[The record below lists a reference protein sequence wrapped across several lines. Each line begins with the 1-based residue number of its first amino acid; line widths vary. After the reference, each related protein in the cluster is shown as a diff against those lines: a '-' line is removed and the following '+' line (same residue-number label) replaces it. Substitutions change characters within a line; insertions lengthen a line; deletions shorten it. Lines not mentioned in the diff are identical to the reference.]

1 MSFTHIF
8 TIIVPVFLVIA
19 LGYGAGRG
27 QAFSGERGGAL
38 TVLTMQFAL
47 PAALFLSIM
56 NTPRHTLLSQGPLVG
71 MLALGLLGLYV
82 LIFLGLRTIGH
93 VPTERAAILTLA
105 AVQPQYA
112 FMGVTILGS
121 LFGAAAAA
129 IPIAIAGILVNVI
142 LDPVVLILI
151 SLDRKGADAS
161 EASGVS
167 AVSERASV
175 PGPRNASRRV
185 PVSAT
190 VGGASTGSGSV
201 SGERLDDETPDG
213 ETPHGTEGHADA
225 PVSAG
230 GGGKPKPTWLRI
242 LEPLRKP
249 FAWAPLLGLVFA
261 LTEVHPP
268 EMINSSLNLV
278 GQAAS
283 GVALLSVGVTL
294 ARVGRPQLSA
304 GAFGIALCSVVVL
317 PLSVYGIGLLLTT
330 QQVAAQAALIVAF
343 PVSPVPM
350 MLASQHVKSEEHR
363 IASAV
368 IISIVLAF
376 ITLPLMINLT
386 G

>member
-1 MSFTHIF
+1 MSFSHIF

-27 QAFSGERGGAL
+27 QAFSGDRGGAL

-56 NTPRHTLLSQGPLVG
+56 NTPRQTLLSQGPLVG

-82 LIFLGLRTIGH
+82 LIFIGLRTIGH
-93 VPTERAAILTLA
+93 LPTERAAILTLA
-105 AVQPQYA
+105 SVQPQYA

-129 IPIAIAGILVNVI
+129 IPIAIAGIMVNVI
-142 LDPVVLILI
+142 LDPAVLILI
-151 SLDRKGADAS
+151 SLDRKSADAT
-161 EASGVS
+161 EATKESDAS
-167 AVSERASV
+167 AHASV
-175 PGPRNASRRV
+175 PGARSGSRRV
-185 PVSAT
+185 PVPAT
-190 VGGASTGSGSV
+190 VGGSSAGTGSS
-201 SGERLDDETPDG
+201 SGEWPDDETPDG
-213 ETPHGTEGHADA
+213 AGGHADA
-225 PVSAG
+225 PSSDGGSA
-230 GGGKPKPTWLRI
+230 KPKPTWLRI

-261 LTEVHPP
+261 LTGIHTP

-304 GAFGIALCSVVVL
+304 GAFAIALCSVVVL
-317 PLSVYGIGLLLTT
+317 PLLTYGIGLLLTT

-376 ITLPLMINLT
+376 VTLPLMINLT